1 MRGRTDTSFTL
12 YSLFGWSALVC
23 LWIAANVIIY
33 EMCHDDLHRK
43 GLEIVNQ
50 VSLAGLNPNE
60 SKDKYVIEQ
69 MLVKTGFSL
78 AEIESQQKGWF
89 YSHLENEV
97 FTAKGITLSL
107 RHATIGIYYAHWFVG
122 ALLFFSAVGF
132 GYFRWLKIYQRKQK
146 LSEKLNI
153 TETPTAKTPSAK
165 TQHETVNMLLVEQY
179 ALFALVSFDYKLPA
193 DCDAESYFKISLAK
207 AFAKPQKSR
216 VKYLNDGVLAVTFP
230 LVAKSELHDI
240 TAIVHEQVFKS
251 LKHFRHDLSRKVVKV
266 GACYYPH
273 KAEQAK
279 VYQLARS
286 ALTVAANNLWH
297 HYHCLPLNHTQSEL
311 FSTGQD
317 VMDYLEKGKYLI
329 LFQPIIGFDQQDIIA
344 SEALLRVRHDKIGL
358 MSAKQFMFYLR
369 EQAHFVELD
378 KYVIQ
383 QVMNVLN
390 KEPSNLDVHVNIHS
404 MSWCNAPF
412 SRWLSEQLSAF
423 VHRSKLVFEISA
435 NDFYQYNVQLH
446 GVFKQLDVLGVRVIV
461 DHVDKMLDVTK
472 FRAQPAAIVGLK
484 LSVELVQSIEVD
496 LARQR
501 LVRDVVTQAKAI
513 KLPVFAVGVESH
525 QTLLSLQKLGI
536 KAAQGHYFSEPLQQF
551 SDSDLKS
558 GHDT

>member
-1 MRGRTDTSFTL
+1 M
-12 YSLFGWSALVC
+12 C
-23 LWIAANVIIY
+23 IWIAANALIY
-33 EMCHDDLHRK
+33 EVCHDDLHRK
-43 GLEIVNQ
+43 GLELVNQ
-50 VSLAGLNPNE
+50 VSQANLNSNE
-60 SKDKYVIEQ
+60 SKDRDIIEK

-78 AEIESQQKGWF
+78 ADIESQQKGWF

-97 FTAKGITLSL
+97 FTAKGVTLSL
-107 RHATIGIYYAHWFVG
+107 RHPTIGIYYAHWFVG
-122 ALLFFSAVGF
+122 LALLFLGIGF
-132 GYFRWLKIYQRKQK
+132 GYYRWLHACKRKQQITD
-146 LSEKLNI
+146 KLNV
-153 TETPTAKTPSAK
+153 TDTSAIK
-165 TQHETVNMLLVEQY
+165 ASSPKAQHETVNMLLVEQY

-193 DCDAESYFKISLAK
+193 DCDADSYFKITLAK
-207 AFAKPQKSR
+207 AFTKPLKCR

-230 LVAKSELHDI
+230 FVSKSELHDI
-240 TAIVHEQVFKS
+240 TAIVHEQVYKS
-251 LKHFRHDLSRKVVKV
+251 LQHFRHDLSRKVVKV

-273 KAEQAK
+273 KAEQTK

-286 ALTVAANNLWH
+286 ALTIAANNLWH

-311 FSTGQD
+311 FKSGQD

-329 LFQPIIGFDQQDIIA
+329 LFQPIIGFEQQDIIA

-369 EQAHFVELD
+369 EQGHFIELD
-378 KYVIQ
+378 KYVIK
-383 QVMNVLN
+383 QVMNVLG

-404 MSWCNAPF
+404 MSWCHSPF
-412 SRWLSEQLSAF
+412 TRWLTDQLNSF
-423 VHRSKLVFEISA
+423 EHRSKLVFEISA
-435 NDFYQYNVQLH
+435 NDFYQYNLQLH
-446 GVFKQLDVLGVRVIV
+446 SVFMQLAELGGRVII
-461 DHVDKMLDVTK
+461 DHVDKILDAPK
-472 FRAQPAAIVGLK
+472 FRAQPAIVGLK

-501 LVRDVVTQAKAI
+501 LVRDVVTQAKAM